1 MKNEKHIVI
10 QLSKHQRGHT
20 HSQLA
25 SQKHS
30 GPHNVACADV
40 MVENGILVRLFY
52 RDPTRA
58 RKDNGYSYAYTPS
71 KHGPRV
77 VHANYTRAMFEIFDL
92 QPVGLMT
99 YFANNLIGQ
108 H

>member
-1 MKNEKHIVI
+1 MTIELAHEKRKTYCYSV
-10 QLSKHQRGHT
+10 RGHT

-58 RKDNGYSYAYTPS
+58 QKDNGYSYAYTPS

-77 VHANYTRAMFEIFDL
+77 VHEIFDL